1 MNKHLT
7 GLTIATFSV
16 IPALL
21 AGESVAD
28 KPQGFRF
35 FNQHL
40 TIKPYVAL
48 SYTYDAQVVERQH
61 LLHSA
66 RCRLRVEG

>member
-7 GLTIATFSV
+7 GLTIAAFSV
-16 IPALL
+16 IPALM
-21 AGESVAD
+21 AGESEAD

-40 TIKPYVAL
+40 TIKP
-48 SYTYDAQVVERQH
+48 
-61 LLHSA
+61 
-66 RCRLRVEG
+66 